1 MESEIYMTS
10 IKLKLTCIN
19 TGVRRISVIMI
30 IGQGHKTFVV
40 KTVSRVKLSS
50 VHRNFR
56 HLVPRATYIVLDGKK
71 TSQTRLVQ
79 HNFKRFI
86 M

>member
-1 MESEIYMTS
+1 MTS

-30 IGQGHKTFVV
+30 TGQDHKTFVV

-50 VHRNFR
+50 VHSI
-56 HLVPRATYIVLDGKK
+56 TLD
-71 TSQTRLVQ
+71 T
-79 HNFKRFI
+79 
-86 M
+86 